1 MLRARI
7 IGASFL
13 ALIVLVPGAGAQQ
26 ASGIAGLVRDTS
38 GGVLPGVTVEA
49 ASPVLIEKVR
59 TVTTD
64 SEGRYNI
71 VDLRPGTYTVTF
83 GLSGF
88 NTIRREGVQLTAG
101 FTATVNA
108 DLPVGALEETVTV
121 TGASPLVDV
130 QNVRQQTVVSDQL
143 LAALPT
149 SSRALATLVTVI
161 PGLVGAADVGGA
173 SGIYTSN
180 ATYRNTFHG
189 KGGVKFLYDGMNAL
203 NMNTGAT
210 SYILNSATVEE
221 TAVQTGGVSAEST
234 ASGVLIN
241 MVPKEGGNSFKLDV
255 FGFYTNDALQSDNL
269 TDELRGRGL
278 TTTNHVRQLYDFN
291 ATVGGPI
298 RKDKLWLFAASRL
311 GGTKI
316 QVPGV
321 FFNTSIG
328 TPFYTPGDPAYRQE
342 WLRSQAVRL
351 TWQVSDKN
359 KMNVFADTQ
368 ALIVRGRGEF
378 AAPESATGYNFWPQG
393 LYQVSWSSPRTSRL
407 LLEAGASYMKG
418 PYPFPSPG
426 DRFMQVHPDD
436 ISILEASTGFRYN
449 ARASYSDVWDNERL
463 VERFSTSYVTGSHAF
478 KAGLQ
483 LEEGI
488 SNRSVQVQQD

>member
-1 MLRARI
+1 MPRTGIAGAI
-7 IGASFL
+7 ILTFIA
-13 ALIVLVPGAGAQQ
+13 LVPGASAQQ
-26 ASGIAGLVRDTS
+26 ASGISGLVRDTS
-38 GGVLPGVTVEA
+38 GAVPPGWTA
-49 ASPVLIEKVR
+49 AADSPVLTEGVR
-59 TVTTD
+59 TAPTD

-83 GLSGF
+83 SLSGF
-88 NTIRREGVQLTAG
+88 NAIKREGVQLTAG

-149 SSRALATLVTVI
+149 SSRALATHVTVI
-161 PGLVGAADVGGA
+161 PGMAGAADPGGA

-221 TAVQTGGVSAEST
+221 TAVETGGVSAEST

-269 TDELRGRGL
+269 TDQLRDRGL

-298 RKDKLWLFAASRL
+298 RRDKLWFFTARRL
-311 GGTKI
+311 AGTNI
-316 QVPGV
+316 
-321 FFNTSIG
+321 
-328 TPFYTPGDPAYRQE
+328 
-342 WLRSQAVRL
+342 
-351 TWQVSDKN
+351 
-359 KMNVFADTQ
+359 
-368 ALIVRGRGEF
+368 
-378 AAPESATGYNFWPQG
+378 
-393 LYQVSWSSPRTSRL
+393 
-407 LLEAGASYMKG
+407 
-418 PYPFPSPG
+418 
-426 DRFMQVHPDD
+426 H
-436 ISILEASTGFRYN
+436 
-449 ARASYSDVWDNERL
+449 
-463 VERFSTSYVTGSHAF
+463 
-478 KAGLQ
+478 
-483 LEEGI
+483 
-488 SNRSVQVQQD
+488 